1 MGQDY
6 PSVLLYMMHS
16 NNNNNNN
23 EVMSYELSFQDGGRG
38 AGVLGVACSYF
49 RDCPLPHIAHDGD
62 NGEVLFR
69 YLECQ
74 RDLN

>member
-1 MGQDY
+1 MGSD
-6 PSVLLYMMHS
+6 SVHPTHVGPYRCGFVYQS
-16 NNNNNNN
+16 
-23 EVMSYELSFQDGGRG
+23 SLSSQLDGGRG

-62 NGEVLFR
+62 NGEVLFW